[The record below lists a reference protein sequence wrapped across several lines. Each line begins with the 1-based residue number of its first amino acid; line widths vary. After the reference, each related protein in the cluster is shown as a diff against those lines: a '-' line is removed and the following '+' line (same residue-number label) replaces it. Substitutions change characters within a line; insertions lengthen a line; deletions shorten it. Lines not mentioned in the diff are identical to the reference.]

1 MTFSWKRSYAI
12 ARKDFKDISKNL
24 YVSPMFLFPPL
35 LAVLYSR
42 MGMDSIFGT
51 YFVFIMAFTMVGTF
65 MQSALI
71 AEEKEK
77 NTLRV
82 LMLSPASAIDILGG
96 KSFLSITMTAVIV
109 FISAFFLDYS
119 PLNTGVVITGILLSI
134 ILYVG
139 LGTIMGLLTKSVVE
153 ASVGIMPVMLLFM
166 GLPYLTG
173 YAEKYPILSVIEYMP
188 HNLLLSIAENN
199 QATFG
204 NSMGEL
210 AGLFIWTIAIH
221 VLMIVLYKKRMKD

>member
-35 LAVLYSR
+35 LAALYSR
-42 MGMDSIFGT
+42 MGMDSLIGT

-82 LMLSPASAIDILGG
+82 LMLSPASAFDILGG
-96 KSFLSITMTAVIV
+96 KSFLSIIMTSVIV

-119 PLNTGVVITGILLSI
+119 PSGVVIVGILVSI
-134 ILYVG
+134 VLYVG
-139 LGTIMGLLTKSVVE
+139 IGTIMGLLTKSVVE
-153 ASVGIMPVMLLFM
+153 ASVGIMPIMLLFM
-166 GLPYLTG
+166 GLPYLTM
-173 YAEKYPILSVIEYMP
+173 YIEKYPFLSVIEYMP

-199 QATFG
+199 QANFG

-210 AGLFIWTIAIH
+210 FGLLLWTVVIH
-221 VLMIVLYKKRMKD
+221 MVMVTLYKKRLKD

>member
-12 ARKDFKDISKNL
+12 VRKDFKDISKNL
-24 YVSPMFLFPPL
+24 YVSPMFIFPPL
-35 LAVLYSR
+35 LAALYSKA
-42 MGMDSIFGT
+42 GMDSLFGT
-51 YFVFIMAFTMVGTF
+51 YFVFIMTYTMVGTF

-96 KSFLSITMTAVIV
+96 KSLLSIAITAVIV
-109 FISAFFLDYS
+109 FISSFLLDYS
-119 PLNTGVVITGILLSI
+119 PSGVVIAAILISI

-139 LGTIMGLLTKSVVE
+139 LGTIMGLLMKSIVE
-153 ASVGIMPVMLLFM
+153 ASVGIMPVMLLFI
-166 GLPYLTG
+166 GLPYLSG
-173 YAEKYPILSVIEYMP
+173 YAEKYPFLSVVEYMP

-199 QATFG
+199 QASLG
-204 NSMGEL
+204 NSLGEL
-210 AGLFIWTIAIH
+210 AGLLIWTVAIH
-221 VLMIVLYKKRMKD
+221 AVMVILYKKRMKD

>member
-24 YVSPMFLFPPL
+24 YVSPMFIFPPL
-35 LAVLYSR
+35 LAALYSR
-42 MGMDSIFGT
+42 MGLDSLFGT

-77 NTLRV
+77 HTLRV
-82 LMLSPASAIDILGG
+82 LMLSPASAFDIVGG
-96 KSFLSITMTAVIV
+96 KSLLSIVMTTVIIIV
-109 FISAFFLDYS
+109 SAFFLEYHPANLS
-119 PLNTGVVITGILLSI
+119 VVSLGILLSI

-153 ASVGIMPVMLLFM
+153 ASIGIMPVMLLFM
-166 GLPYLTG
+166 GLPFLTSFT
-173 YAEKYPILSVIEYMP
+173 EKYPFLSIIEFMP
-188 HNLLLSIAENN
+188 HNLLLSIAENSE
-199 QATFG
+199 ATFV
-204 NSMGEL
+204 NSIGEL
-210 AGLFIWTIAIH
+210 VGLLLWSVVIH
-221 VLMIVLYKKRMKD
+221 IVVFMLYKKRLKD

>member
-24 YVSPMFLFPPL
+24 YVSPMFLFPPI
-35 LAVLYSR
+35 LAALYSR
-42 MGMDSIFGT
+42 MGMDSLFGT

-96 KSFLSITMTAVIV
+96 KSLLSIVMTSVIV
-109 FISAFFLDYS
+109 FISAFFLEYS
-119 PLNTGVVITGILLSI
+119 PSGVVIAGILVSI

-139 LGTIMGLLTKSVVE
+139 IGTIMGLLTKSVVE
-153 ASVGIMPVMLLFM
+153 ASVGIMPIMLLFM
-166 GLPYLTG
+166 GLPYLTM
-173 YAEKYPILSVIEYMP
+173 YIEKYPFLSVIEYMP
-188 HNLLLSIAENN
+188 HNLLFTIAENN
-199 QATFG
+199 QANFG
-204 NSMGEL
+204 NSMSEL
-210 AGLFIWTIAIH
+210 AGLLIWTVIIH
-221 VLMIVLYKKRMKD
+221 VTMVVLYQKRLKD